1 MLTPTKETA
10 LENILRTW
18 RLIAPRTS
26 ADMERVRLLSIV
38 ELAKIGDEIRDP
50 HEIERRVI
58 PALRAIEDAIKP
70 RRTRTRR
77 ERPRD

>member
-10 LENILRTW
+10 LENILKTW
-18 RLIAPRTS
+18 RLLAPRTS

-38 ELAKIGDEIRDP
+38 ELAKISDDILDP
-50 HEIERRVI
+50 HEIEKRVI

-77 ERPRD
+77 DGARD